1 MIKVIKKYCAI
12 IIYVSIINAQ
22 ESLFWEISDP
32 IVNSDFIE
40 SYINRL
46 IEVDKFEEN
55 SIQASFSIIVQMD
68 IEDNE
73 VELKKLKAKDNQMG
87 QYLSFDMSEVEKMDP
102 IQLNILISREYK
114 WNDVSRRDLSELEQ
128 FSNVDNVFK
137 ERSFK
142 DARDAFWWSTS
153 QVSVSSANRIFIR
166 QKSGSLAFRLEQGF
180 SELGLSRQLSE
191 NLLMG
196 LSNDIVSSYLIIPG
210 NTRSVSNG
218 IGHPLEGNYGFG
230 FKFDTHKLG
239 GQVNYMDVDGVE
251 YSSEGLYSRK
261 HLILPSSSGVL
272 YWSNTFQIN
281 RNVDSNYGNKIKDQ
295 KKEKEKASKLLTKSK
310 IWTLNGKKSVEGT
323 FLELTENNLVKL
335 QIDKDEKA
343 HKNAKKGRKWT
354 TISGSEVKASL
365 VEKNKNSIT
374 LNRSKDNFTIVL
386 KISDLS
392 QEDKEF
398 LEKLQWDG
406 EKIMTVSLENL
417 SSSDQSIIQISNG
430 VVRARSGKGREL
442 KISQPFA
449 SMRLK
454 AGLSFVQF
462 LHGNV
467 NEDNQVLITDRV
479 IGSDAIGIYAKVEA
493 VTDDKKSKAYL
504 QFNVSGSGF
513 KAVSSGIEYNAYR
526 MFNLGLDFTLY
537 PNNSSIEFQD
547 NRENS
552 LSKWNWYPGDIPNSN
567 GEGGGTFFISPYITI
582 NF

>member
-1 MIKVIKKYCAI
+1 MIKIIKKYCTI
-12 IIYVSIINAQ
+12 IFCVSFLSAQ
-22 ESLFWEISDP
+22 ESLFWEVSDP

-40 SYINRL
+40 AYINRL

-102 IQLNILISREYK
+102 IQLNVLISREYK

-153 QVSVSSANRIFIR
+153 QISVSSANRIFIR

-239 GQVNYMDVDGVE
+239 GQVNYMDVDGAE
-251 YSSEGLYSRK
+251 YSSEALYSRK

-295 KKEKEKASKLLTKSK
+295 KKEKEKASKLLKKSR
-310 IWTLNGKKSVEGT
+310 IWTLNSKKKVKGI
-323 FLELTENNLVKL
+323 FVELTDDNLVKL
-335 QIDKDEKA
+335 QISKDEKA
-343 HKNAKKGRKWT
+343 YKQAKKGRTWT
-354 TISGSEVKASL
+354 TTSGSEVKASL

-392 QEDKEF
+392 QENKDF

-406 EKIMTVSLENL
+406 EKIMSASLGDF
-417 SSSDQSIIQISNG
+417 SSEDQSIIRTSSG
-430 VVRARSGKGREL
+430 VVRARSGKGKEL
-442 KISQPFA
+442 KVSQPFA

-467 NEDNQVLITDRV
+467 NEDNQVLVTDRV

-537 PNNSSIEFQD
+537 PDNSSIEFQD
-547 NRENS
+547 NRDNS
-552 LSKWNWYPGDIPNSN
+552 SSKWNWYPGNIPNSN
-567 GEGGGTFFISPYITI
+567 GEGGGTFFISPYVTI

>member
-1 MIKVIKKYCAI
+1 MIKIIKKYCTI
-12 IIYVSIINAQ
+12 IFCVSFLSAQ
-22 ESLFWEISDP
+22 ESLFWEVSDP

-40 SYINRL
+40 AYINRL

-251 YSSEGLYSRK
+251 YSSEDLYSRK

-272 YWSNTFQIN
+272 YWSNTFQVN

-295 KKEKEKASKLLTKSK
+295 KKEKEKASKLLKK
-310 IWTLNGKKSVEGT
+310 NRIWTLSGKKKVEGT
-323 FLELTENNLVKL
+323 FIEVTENNLVKL

-343 HKNAKKGRKWT
+343 HKIAKK
-354 TISGSEVKASL
+354 
-365 VEKNKNSIT
+365 
-374 LNRSKDNFTIVL
+374 
-386 KISDLS
+386 
-392 QEDKEF
+392 
-398 LEKLQWDG
+398 
-406 EKIMTVSLENL
+406 
-417 SSSDQSIIQISNG
+417 
-430 VVRARSGKGREL
+430 AR
-442 KISQPFA
+442 
-449 SMRLK
+449 
-454 AGLSFVQF
+454 
-462 LHGNV
+462 
-467 NEDNQVLITDRV
+467 
-479 IGSDAIGIYAKVEA
+479 
-493 VTDDKKSKAYL
+493 
-504 QFNVSGSGF
+504 
-513 KAVSSGIEYNAYR
+513 
-526 MFNLGLDFTLY
+526 
-537 PNNSSIEFQD
+537 
-547 NRENS
+547 
-552 LSKWNWYPGDIPNSN
+552 
-567 GEGGGTFFISPYITI
+567 
-582 NF
+582 

>member
-1 MIKVIKKYCAI
+1 MIKIIKKYCTI
-12 IIYVSIINAQ
+12 IFCVSFLSAQ
-22 ESLFWEISDP
+22 ESLFWEVSDP

-40 SYINRL
+40 AYINRL

-153 QVSVSSANRIFIR
+153 QISVSSANRIFIR

-295 KKEKEKASKLLTKSK
+295 KKEKEKASNLLKKSR
-310 IWTLNGKKSVEGT
+310 IWTLSGKKKVEGT
-323 FLELTENNLVKL
+323 FIEVTENNLVKL

-343 HKNAKKGRKWT
+343 HKIAKKGRKWT
-354 TISGSEVKASL
+354 TNSGSEVKASL

-392 QEDKEF
+392 QEDKDF

-406 EKIMTVSLENL
+406 DKIMSVSLENF
-417 SSSDQSIIQISNG
+417 SSEDQSIIRISSG
-430 VVRARSGKGREL
+430 VVRARSGKGKEL

-467 NEDNQVLITDRV
+467 NEDNQVSVTDRV

>member
-1 MIKVIKKYCAI
+1 MIKIIKKYCTI
-12 IIYVSIINAQ
+12 IFCVSFLSAQ
-22 ESLFWEISDP
+22 ESLFWEVSDP

-40 SYINRL
+40 AYINRL

-153 QVSVSSANRIFIR
+153 QISVSSANRIFIR

-295 KKEKEKASKLLTKSK
+295 KKEKEKASKLLTESK
-310 IWTLNGKKSVEGT
+310 IWTLNGKKSVKGT

-392 QEDKEF
+392 EEDKEF
-398 LEKLQWDG
+398 IEKLQWDG

-430 VVRARSGKGREL
+430 VVRARSGKGKEL

-467 NEDNQVLITDRV
+467 NEDNQVLVTDRV

>member
-1 MIKVIKKYCAI
+1 MIKIIKKYCTI
-12 IIYVSIINAQ
+12 IFCVSFLSAQ
-22 ESLFWEISDP
+22 ESLFWEVSDP

-40 SYINRL
+40 AYINRL

-153 QVSVSSANRIFIR
+153 QISVSSANRIFIR

-295 KKEKEKASKLLTKSK
+295 KKEKEKASKLLTESK
-310 IWTLNGKKSVEGT
+310 IWTLNGKKSVKGT

-392 QEDKEF
+392 EEDKEF
-398 LEKLQWDG
+398 IEKLQWDG

-467 NEDNQVLITDRV
+467 NEDNQVLVTDRV

>member
-1 MIKVIKKYCAI
+1 MIKIIKKYCTI
-12 IIYVSIINAQ
+12 IFCVSFLSAQ
-22 ESLFWEISDP
+22 ESLFWEVSDP

-40 SYINRL
+40 AYINRL

-153 QVSVSSANRIFIR
+153 QISVSSANRIFIR

-295 KKEKEKASKLLTKSK
+295 KKEKEKASKLIKKSR
-310 IWTLNGKKSVEGT
+310 IWTLSGKEKVEGT
-323 FLELTENNLVKL
+323 FIELTENNLVKL
-335 QIDKDEKA
+335 QVDKDEKA
-343 HKNAKKGRKWT
+343 HKIAKKGRKWT
-354 TISGSEVKASL
+354 TNSGSEVKASL

-392 QEDKEF
+392 QEDKDF

-406 EKIMTVSLENL
+406 DKIMSVSLENF
-417 SSSDQSIIQISNG
+417 SSEDQSIIRISSG
-430 VVRARSGKGREL
+430 VVRARSGKGKEL

-467 NEDNQVLITDRV
+467 NEDNQVSVTDRV

>member
-251 YSSEGLYSRK
+251 YSSEDLYSRK

-467 NEDNQVLITDRV
+467 NEDNQVLVTDRV

-526 MFNLGLDFTLY
+526 MFNLGLNFTLY

-552 LSKWNWYPGDIPNSN
+552 LSKWNWYPGKRPDSN
-567 GEGGGTFFISPYITI
+567 GEGGGTFFISPYVTI

>member
-1 MIKVIKKYCAI
+1 MIKIIKEYCAI
-12 IIYVSIINAQ
+12 IIYVSILSAQ
-22 ESLFWEISDP
+22 ESLFWEVSDP

-68 IEDNE
+68 IEDNV

-87 QYLSFDMSEVEKMDP
+87 QYLSFDMFEVEKMNP

-128 FSNVDNVFK
+128 YSNVDNVFK

-142 DARDAFWWSTS
+142 DARDAFWWSTA
-153 QVSVSSANRIFIR
+153 QVSVSSANKIFIR
-166 QKSGSLAFRLEQGF
+166 QKSGNLAFRLEQGF
-180 SELGLSRQLSE
+180 SELGLSRLISE

-218 IGHPLEGNYGFG
+218 IGHPLEGNVGFG

-251 YSSEGLYSRK
+251 YSSANLFSRK

-281 RNVDSNYGNKIKDQ
+281 RNVDSNYGKKIKDQ
-295 KKEKEKASKLLTKSK
+295 KKEKEKVSKLLEKSK
-310 IWTLNGKKSVEGT
+310 VWTVNGKKNIEGT

-335 QIDKDEKA
+335 QINKDEKA
-343 HKNAKKGRKWT
+343 HKKAKKGRDWI
-354 TISGSEVKASL
+354 TISGSKVKASL
-365 VEKNKNSIT
+365 VEKSVNSIT
-374 LNRSKDNFTIVL
+374 LNRLKDNFTIVL

-392 QEDKEF
+392 SEDKEF
-398 LEKLQWDG
+398 LEKLEWDG
-406 EKIMTVSLENL
+406 EKIMIVSIEDL
-417 SSSDQSIIQISNG
+417 SSADQAGIRISNG
-430 VVRARSGKGREL
+430 IVRARSGKGKEL

-462 LHGNV
+462 LHANV
-467 NEDNQVLITDRV
+467 NEDNQVLVTDRV
-479 IGSDAIGIYAKVEA
+479 IGSDAIGIYTKIEA

-513 KAVSSGIEYNAYR
+513 KAISSGIEYNAYR

-537 PNNSSIEFQD
+537 PNNSFIEFLD
-547 NRENS
+547 DRNNPS
-552 LSKWNWYPGDIPNSN
+552 SKWNWHPGMRPDSN
-567 GEGGGTFFISPYITI
+567 GEGGGSFFISPYLTI
-582 NF
+582 DF